1 METDTIETLA
11 NIIGL
16 AGVGLIVLAYFLL
29 QTGRLSSR
37 HLAYPLLNLVG
48 ALMHLYSLFFF
59 WNVASVVIEIFW
71 VAISLYG
78 VWGALRARSPSQ

>member
-1 METDTIETLA
+1 MESDSIETFA
-11 NIIGL
+11 NIVGL
-16 AGVGLIVLAYFLL
+16 VGVGLIVIAYFLL
-29 QTGRLSSR
+29 QTGKLHAH

-59 WNVASVVIEIFW
+59 WNIASVVIEVFW

-78 VWGALRARSPSQ
+78 VWGALKLKRGQ